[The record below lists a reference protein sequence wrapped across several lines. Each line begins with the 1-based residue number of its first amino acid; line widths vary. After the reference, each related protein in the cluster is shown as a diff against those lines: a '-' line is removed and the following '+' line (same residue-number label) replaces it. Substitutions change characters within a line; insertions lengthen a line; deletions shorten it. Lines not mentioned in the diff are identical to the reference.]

1 MNDFDSILKK
11 IDKRL
16 SEIENRNGINVQFYE
31 VHSNGLEDLNNLIGL
46 ENIKREIRKLVSYLE
61 FINKVKDK
69 ANIDSLN
76 LHMVFSGNPGTGKT
90 TVARLLADILY
101 SMGYIKNNVVVEIT
115 PQACIAGYVGQT
127 AIKTKGILDTYR
139 GGLIF
144 IDEAYG
150 FNNDEENG
158 FAKDAIVE
166 IIKEMEKKETVFVFA
181 GYKNQMKEFIDINP
195 GLKSRIGYT
204 IDFNDYSA
212 NELFQMFKK
221 KINDSNLKLDF
232 DAEDEFKKLLDM
244 TNIENS
250 GNGRLVDNLYN
261 KILLEHATRTK
272 DIMDSNQ
279 LLTISK
285 EDMNISEF
293 MIKNGG
299 VFFA

>member
-1 MNDFDSILKK
+1 MDDFDSILKK

-16 SEIENRNGINVQFYE
+16 SEIENRNGINFQVYE

-101 SMGYIKNNVVVEIT
+101 SMGYIKNNAVVEIT

-212 NELFQMFKK
+212 DELFQMFKK

-232 DAEDEFKKLLDM
+232 DAEDEFKKLLDK

-293 MIKNGG
+293 MIKNEG